1 MKKIYIHIYPLSILL
16 LDNRNELDMTIYFT
30 YSNVSINIT
39 TDLIIQNISQALRN
53 E

>member
-1 MKKIYIHIYPLSILL
+1 MKKIYIHIFPLAILL
-16 LDNRNELDMTIYFT
+16 LDNRNELETTIYFR
-30 YSNVSINIT
+30 YPNVSINIT